1 MNAIYVACC
10 VENAPMIGG
19 LPTIQGARGG
29 GIWLE
34 LLLPLSPP
42 TPHRP
47 KHPPPQII
55 TLSNMLNTMRTPCGA
70 NIYFLHILKKKIQK
84 CVPLYIL
91 VNKMKNSYM
100 YISTCNIDL
109 LCVMRIFPGT
119 QSWFEKEV
127 FVTQPVQHSRGC
139 QNPGRNVKELEEKNT
154 MSLSVSLSHLNWIPR
169 QKCANFCSFF

>member
-1 MNAIYVACC
+1 
-10 VENAPMIGG
+10 MIGG
-19 LPTIQGARGG
+19 LPTIQGAGGG

-34 LLLPLSPP
+34 LLLPLYPPLPPIARNTLPPNYHIVKYAKHTENAMWCKHIFSP
-42 TPHRP
+42 
-47 KHPPPQII
+47 HPQ
-55 TLSNMLNTMRTPCGA
+55 
-70 NIYFLHILKKKIQK
+70 KKIQK

-154 MSLSVSLSHLNWIPR
+154 MSLSVSLSHLNLAKSVRIFVI
-169 QKCANFCSFF
+169 NFFWWKM